1 MIASVDTYLRFAE
14 ATNRLDLYEKGG
26 QPLTEALGD
35 MQESGASKKTS
46 GAISGV
52 KKALKPGSSDDDE
65 DRRPAKKSSSRRRRD
80 RRCLR
85 RQMPETEAPPAE
97 GRYVYAVLPAAG
109 APTDPLTG
117 IDGAPVEFVELG
129 ELAAATSVILL
140 DRPPGRRHDLMA
152 HSRLLESLAKSTTAV
167 PVEFGAVLADRD
179 SVVEDLLAPGEGY
192 FVELIRRL
200 EGTEQF
206 NLRATYDESQVLAEV
221 VQANPDIAEL
231 RRRTRELPEGALHPD
246 LVRLGEEV
254 SAALDHKRTEDTD
267 GILALV
273 DRRCWR
279 CASGRRRGRPRVRRG
294 PARRAYPSRGARRHA
309 RGPGRGRA

>member
-1 MIASVDTYLRFAE
+1 
-14 ATNRLDLYEKGG
+14 
-26 QPLTEALGD
+26 
-35 MQESGASKKTS
+35 
-46 GAISGV
+46 
-52 KKALKPGSSDDDE
+52 
-65 DRRPAKKSSSRRRRD
+65 
-80 RRCLR
+80 
-85 RQMPETEAPPAE
+85 MPETEAPPAE

-273 DRRCWR
+273 GPQVLEMRERAGAGVDHVFDVALLVERTRREELEDMLEGLAEAVHER
-279 CASGRRRGRPRVRRG
+279 IRLSLTG
-294 PARRAYPSRGARRHA
+294 PLPPYDFVGEDQW
-309 RGPGRGRA
+309 G